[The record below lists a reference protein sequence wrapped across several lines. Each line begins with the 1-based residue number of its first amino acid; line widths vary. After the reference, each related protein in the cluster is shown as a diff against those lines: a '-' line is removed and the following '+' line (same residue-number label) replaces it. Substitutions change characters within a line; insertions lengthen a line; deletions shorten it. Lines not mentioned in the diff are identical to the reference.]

1 MRVLPFAVLI
11 ASLGVIAARRAAS
24 PPVPRAAPPATLHGS
39 ARTRDRTTWDSVY
52 TPEQAARGQAAY
64 DATCARCHQESLGGA
79 DAAPALA
86 GGTFL
91 SKWSGLTVG
100 ALHDRVR
107 ITMPPSDPGTYGRQQ
122 ISDVLAYLL
131 SVNGFPAGKAEL
143 PAEAA
148 ALQEIRI
155 EATRR

>member
-11 ASLGVIAARRAAS
+11 ASLGVIAARR
-24 PPVPRAAPPATLHGS
+24 VTPPATLHVS

-131 SVNGFPAGKAEL
+131 TVNGFPAGKAEL
-143 PAEAA
+143 PVEAA

>member
-1 MRVLPFAVLI
+1 MRVLPFAVVI
-11 ASLGVIAARRAAS
+11 ASLGVIAARGAT
-24 PPVPRAAPPATLHGS
+24 PPAALHVS

-52 TPEQAARGQAAY
+52 TPEQAVRGQGVYA
-64 DATCARCHQESLGGA
+64 ATCARCHQESLSGA
-79 DAAPALA
+79 DEAPALA

-91 SKWSGLTVG
+91 SKWSGLSVG
-100 ALHDRVR
+100 ELHDRVR

-143 PAEAA
+143 PVAAA